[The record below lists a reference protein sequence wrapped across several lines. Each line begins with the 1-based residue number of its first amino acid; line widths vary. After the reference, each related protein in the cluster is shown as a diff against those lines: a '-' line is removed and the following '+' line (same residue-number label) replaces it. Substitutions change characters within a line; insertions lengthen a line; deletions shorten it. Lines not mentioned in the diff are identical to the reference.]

1 VVEWANRSERPATA
15 ERSFDPALAEYP
27 TRTVPLAAIVDPLA
41 VTHAPECIAAYR
53 DAMRA
58 GNRFPPISVLALGGR
73 YIVVDG
79 HKRFQAYRALPAAEM
94 LVEIWTLRR
103 WLSDQWSQLRRKT
116 GQQVSVLVRLRDP
129 AGRREA
135 AHLAGD
141 TLRHWRRI
149 ARSLRALWLGDGSRG
164 MR

>member
-1 VVEWANRSERPATA
+1 
-15 ERSFDPALAEYP
+15 
-27 TRTVPLAAIVDPLA
+27 
-41 VTHAPECIAAYR
+41 
-53 DAMRA
+53 MRA